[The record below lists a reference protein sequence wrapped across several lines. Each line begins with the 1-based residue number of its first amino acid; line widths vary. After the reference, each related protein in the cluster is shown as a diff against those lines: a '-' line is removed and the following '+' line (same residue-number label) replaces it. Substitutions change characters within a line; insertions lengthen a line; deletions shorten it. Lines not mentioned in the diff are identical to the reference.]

1 MDNSVN
7 TPLRDDVRLL
17 GDLLGQCLRQQAG
30 EDLYQTIETI
40 RQASV
45 TTRGEQGAALSSL
58 RDLLSPLD
66 DATLLEVARAFS
78 QFLNLSNIAEQ
89 HHRERLHR

>member
-40 RQASV
+40 RQA
-45 TTRGEQGAALSSL
+45 
-58 RDLLSPLD
+58 
-66 DATLLEVARAFS
+66 
-78 QFLNLSNIAEQ
+78 
-89 HHRERLHR
+89 

>member
-1 MDNSVN
+1 MGSGIKKAIPSCSHEGVTVDNSVN

-45 TTRGEQGAALSSL
+45 TTRGE
-58 RDLLSPLD
+58 
-66 DATLLEVARAFS
+66 
-78 QFLNLSNIAEQ
+78 
-89 HHRERLHR
+89 

>member
-30 EDLYQTIETI
+30 DDLYQTIETI
-40 RQASV
+40 RKASV

-58 RDLLSPLD
+58 RDLLSPWMTPPCWKWP
-66 DATLLEVARAFS
+66 APSASFS
-78 QFLNLSNIAEQ
+78 I
-89 HHRERLHR
+89 